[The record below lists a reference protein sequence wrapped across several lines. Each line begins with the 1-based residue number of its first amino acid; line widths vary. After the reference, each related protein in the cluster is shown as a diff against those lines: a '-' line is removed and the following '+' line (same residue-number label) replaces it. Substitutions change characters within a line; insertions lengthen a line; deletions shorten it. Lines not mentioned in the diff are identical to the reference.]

1 MSRMVD
7 HTYLAS
13 NDLPYLRNPF
23 KVRWPTPSNKPLRTE
38 DSVGLT
44 LARIIRPDRGFEPRP

>member
-1 MSRMVD
+1 MVD